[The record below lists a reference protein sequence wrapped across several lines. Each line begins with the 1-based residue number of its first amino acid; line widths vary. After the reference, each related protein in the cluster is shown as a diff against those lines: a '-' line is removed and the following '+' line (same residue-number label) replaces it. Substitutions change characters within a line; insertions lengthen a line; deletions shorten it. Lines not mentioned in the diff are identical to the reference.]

1 MAAFDKTCEIDKFWP
16 AGVIGNKKLI
26 IVGFM
31 THMCVTFT
39 AQGAFLRGN
48 HETVVAY
55 ACASRPLQT
64 SVSDVLAS
72 DLHKS
77 ALATINDLYGV
88 VILSADDLS

>member
-1 MAAFDKTCEIDKFWP
+1 MTAFDKTCEIDKFWP
-16 AGVIGNKKLI
+16 AGVIGNNKLI

-48 HETVVAY
+48 HETVVAD

-88 VILSADDLS
+88 VTPNADDLS